1 MINNFSNRQAY
12 GDIYTIPTSA
22 VDNIAA
28 RLIQE
33 QRQRELE
40 KRQQDKALEDEFAK
54 NVAGVKSADIPE
66 ITQAYNKFKQAH
78 IELQRKG
85 NKATPEDQMKV
96 MLEKANAFS
105 AINASKEDKEY
116 LALRAKEGKN
126 NKRYNPDYQIRIN
139 EKLNTPTSKRNRDL
153 DDDDLLYKYAMPNID
168 KEIKAAVTPPMGK
181 EVVEIDLGVDGS
193 DPLKD
198 KKKTYKVINPPN
210 AVYNSLYHG
219 IGSRA
224 DNDAFSQFMI
234 NSLNDDEKKKLRT
247 DFEVKIA
254 SPEFKAVYGDVQPF
268 PESASKTDLGEAV
281 ALKVMQSFV
290 DLPLNGTEKSVLN
303 ADRNKDRALEDWKIK
318 EAIKNREWDRRRPLR
333 FADSMK
339 LMLANKAAGQPSL
352 DTGYLS
358 DEVADEV
365 GENQTVTLGGK
376 QREVR
381 VIYTDKVDPKRLAII
396 NAKGQVKPIPIKV
409 LDANTGKPTG
419 EIKMGYYQDRTTG
432 DWEGLDGQG
441 NTRVI
446 SRERVKDD
454 YIKEAAPTKFKNQ
467 TGTKASEN
475 TKGTKTTTKP
485 KSDPLGLGF

>member
-1 MINNFSNRQAY
+1 MAFQNRSAY

-22 VDNIAA
+22 VDGIAN
-28 RLIQE
+28 RIYQE
-33 QRQRELE
+33 QKIREQQKL
-40 KRQQDKALEDEFAK
+40 QQDKALDDEFAK
-54 NVAGVKSADIPE
+54 NVAGVKSADIPD
-66 ITQAYNKFKQAH
+66 ITSAYNEFKQAH
-78 IELQRKG
+78 INLQKKG
-85 NKATPEDQMKV
+85 NKATPQDQMDV
-96 MLEKANAFS
+96 MLKKANAFQ

-116 LALRAKEGKN
+116 LTMRAKEGKN
-126 NKRYNPDYQIRIN
+126 NKRYNPNYQVKIS

-303 ADRNKDRALEDWKIK
+303 ADRNKDRALEDWRTKQSEGFDLWLKKNKITSEQK
-318 EAIKNREWDRRRPLR
+318 DRRMALT
-333 FADSMK
+333 K
-339 LMLANKAAGQPSL
+339 N
-352 DTGYLS
+352 
-358 DEVADEV
+358 
-365 GENQTVTLGGK
+365 NQTYEIDNVPEILNKDYTVEVDVPASWTEIQAGVKGKKEKRIYLDNVPVSYKTDLLGKNSAFKTEDGK
-376 QREVR
+376 SYVVVSPDGYYETKTGKVLPKDVYLNTIKRSTPWEKPEG
-381 VIYTDKVDPKRLAII
+381 TGKVDVR
-396 NAKGQVKPIPIKV
+396 
-409 LDANTGKPTG
+409 
-419 EIKMGYYQDRTTG
+419 
-432 DWEGLDGQG
+432 G
-441 NTRVI
+441 NTVQPN
-446 SRERVKDD
+446 SNKVNV
-454 YIKEAAPTKFKNQ
+454 PGWN
-467 TGTKASEN
+467 N
-475 TKGTKTTTKP
+475 
-485 KSDPLGLGF
+485 

>member
-54 NVAGVKSADIPE
+54 NIAGVKSIDIPD
-66 ITQAYNKFKQAH
+66 ITKAYSDFKQAH
-78 IELQRKG
+78 IALQKKG
-85 NKATPEDQMKV
+85 QKATPQDQMDV
-96 MLEKANAFS
+96 MVKKANAFS
-105 AINASKEDKEY
+105 EIAASKEDKEY
-116 LALRAKEGKN
+116 WGMRAKDGKN
-126 NKRYNPDYQIRIN
+126 NKRYNPNYQTIIS
-139 EKLNTPTSKRNRDL
+139 EGLNTPTKKRNRDL
-153 DDDDLLYKYAMPNID
+153 DDDALLYKYAMPNID

-210 AVYNSLYHG
+210 AVYNSFYHG

-224 DNDAFSQFMI
+224 DNDAFSQFII

-254 SPEFKAVYGDVQPF
+254 SPEFKAVYGEVQPF

-290 DLPLNGTEKSVLN
+290 DLPLNGTEKSVVN
-303 ADRNKDRALEDWKIK
+303 ADRNKNRALEDWRTKQSEGFDLWLKKNKITSEQK
-318 EAIKNREWDRRRPLR
+318 DRRMALT
-333 FADSMK
+333 K
-339 LMLANKAAGQPSL
+339 N
-352 DTGYLS
+352 
-358 DEVADEV
+358 
-365 GENQTVTLGGK
+365 NQTYEIDNVPEILNKDYTVEVDVPASWTEIQAGVKGKKEKRIYLDNVPVSYKTDLLGKNSAFKTEDGK
-376 QREVR
+376 SYVVVSPDGYYETKTGKVLPKDVYLNTIKRSTPWEKPEG
-381 VIYTDKVDPKRLAII
+381 TGKVDVR
-396 NAKGQVKPIPIKV
+396 
-409 LDANTGKPTG
+409 
-419 EIKMGYYQDRTTG
+419 
-432 DWEGLDGQG
+432 G
-441 NTRVI
+441 NTVQPN
-446 SRERVKDD
+446 SNKVNV
-454 YIKEAAPTKFKNQ
+454 PGWN
-467 TGTKASEN
+467 N
-475 TKGTKTTTKP
+475 
-485 KSDPLGLGF
+485 